1 MDTTLFVASR
11 SVTSENQFSYP
22 VIRNSLAS
30 VVSALESLPAWAGVL
45 GTNLSDAR
53 VVLRK
58 PPPFAVEGD
67 VADPPVALRDRD
79 MDRIRHWFEVALGVR
94 LSKQNVVDAVRLVAD
109 KNAFHPVRDYL
120 TGLSWDGRPRVEQ
133 WLERFAAVRPR
144 GEGEAALVQSVAKK
158 WLVSAIARAMQP
170 GCKVDTMLI
179 LEGRQGIG
187 KSRALATLAGPRF
200 FSDAAIDFGTK
211 DACQTIQGVWI
222 CELAELDAILRRDPA
237 VVKAFLSRAIDR
249 FRDPYGR
256 TPENVPRGVVF
267 AGTVNH
273 GAYLRDTTGNRRYWI
288 VRCEQPL
295 DIEGLAAARDQL
307 WAEAL
312 HLYRSGETWHLDST
326 NERSMADVTD
336 ARVEAD
342 PWEALLAAWTAE
354 RGTFSMDDVLGDAL
368 GLRTSSLSSHVTTR
382 VSRLLSRLGF
392 ERRRRT
398 RLPRVYEYV
407 RVDVQPSPR
416 PGGPAQTSELACDTL
431 TPGSYR

>member
-1 MDTTLFVASR
+1 
-11 SVTSENQFSYP
+11 
-22 VIRNSLAS
+22 
-30 VVSALESLPAWAGVL
+30 
-45 GTNLSDAR
+45 
-53 VVLRK
+53 
-58 PPPFAVEGD
+58 

-431 TPGSYR
+431 TPGSHR